1 MKTYE
6 VTFSKKYVVNLL
18 DDSTEVDALEQAEA
32 IMEVEIDNGR
42 FFPLDDK
49 VFPLN

>member
-6 VTFSKKYVVNLL
+6 VTFYKKYTVNLL
-18 DDSTEVDALEQAEA
+18 DDSTEVDALTQAEV
-32 IMEVEIDNGR
+32 IMDVEIDNGW
-42 FFPLDDK
+42 FFPLDNK

>member
-6 VTFSKKYVVNLL
+6 VTFSKKYIVNLL

-32 IMEVEIDNGR
+32 IMDVEIDSGR
-42 FFPLDDK
+42 FFPVDNK
-49 VFPLN
+49 VLPLN